1 MRPFAAYAAA
11 GATGLGVAV
20 FVLWLARST
29 AVGADPVIVSIA
41 VVAVLGILAAVLTRL
56 APAQWVGLAL
66 VISAPLALLGI
77 AMFAALAN
85 IGEFFWIW
93 LGVGFGAVAAALLA
107 AYFAGRRR

>member
-11 GATGLGVAV
+11 VATGLGVAV
-20 FVLWLARST
+20 FVLWIARST

-41 VVAVLGILAAVLTRL
+41 VVAVVGILAAVLTRL
-56 APAQWVGLAL
+56 APAHWIALAL

-77 AMFAALAN
+77 LMFAALAN

-93 LGVGFGAVAAALLA
+93 LGVGLGGAGAALLGGYLA
-107 AYFAGRRR
+107 ARAR